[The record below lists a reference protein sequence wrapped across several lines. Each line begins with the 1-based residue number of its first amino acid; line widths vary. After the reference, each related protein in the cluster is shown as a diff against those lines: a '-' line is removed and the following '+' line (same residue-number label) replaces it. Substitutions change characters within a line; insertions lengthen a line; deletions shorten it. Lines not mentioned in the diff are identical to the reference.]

1 MENVPYPQRFCQHP
15 RQETSYPRQYSLCA
29 SKFQSVLCA
38 SEFQCVLCA
47 SEFQRGPR
55 PQQPSSFLVCN
66 RGARCENDVVCPF
79 WGSSHR
85 TTPRGPAGGFPK
97 RANDV
102 AIARNSTIAPRNNV
116 VCSGSGIR
124 VRFRRGPVGG
134 ASFSIR
140 NKRFHTTNKVI
151 RSGSGVRCRFVLG
164 F

>member
-1 MENVPYPQRFCQHP
+1 MCPIHNGFANTRDKKPAIPDNTLCVHRSFRACYVHRSFNVCCVHRSFRGDPDHSNPVRFWCAIVGLVAKT
-15 RQETSYPRQYSLCA
+15 TSFAP
-29 SKFQSVLCA
+29 FGDPPT
-38 SEFQCVLCA
+38 
-47 SEFQRGPR
+47 GP
-55 PQQPSSFLVCN
+55 LL
-66 RGARCENDVVCPF
+66 
-79 WGSSHR
+79 
-85 TTPRGPAGGFPK
+85 GPAGGFPK